1 MLGVY
6 IAAAMIVLVLVGT
19 IYGFYENKYL
29 VDFLDDAD
37 AGLSKLRRLGI
48 EKLELKRYVRT
59 MFLGGGFSASRNK
72 RQQIPLESY
81 DHNKSSTLASLATV
95 SDYLEVTGYKKK
107 IPHTLFDCTYSPENK
122 DKLLAF
128 IENYNSEGLQ

>member
-6 IAAAMIVLVLVGT
+6 ITVAVFVLVLVGT
-19 IYGFYENKYL
+19 IYGMYENKYL
-29 VDFLDDAD
+29 VDLLDDAD

-81 DHNKSSTLASLATV
+81 DHNKVSLFSAIE
-95 SDYLEVTGYKKK
+95 DELEVCGLKGSMRHTVYKC
-107 IPHTLFDCTYSPENK
+107 PYSEENK
-122 DKLLAF
+122 KQLLAF
-128 IENYNSEGLQ
+128 VENYNSEGLQ

>member
-6 IAAAMIVLVLVGT
+6 ITVAVIVLVLVGT
-19 IYGFYENKYL
+19 IYGMYENKYL
-29 VDFLDDAD
+29 VDLLDDAD

-48 EKLELKRYVRT
+48 EKLELKRYART

-81 DHNKSSTLASLATV
+81 DHNKVSLFSAV
-95 SDYLEVTGYKKK
+95 EDELEVSGLKGSMSHTIYKC
-107 IPHTLFDCTYSPENK
+107 PYSEENK
-122 DKLLAF
+122 ARLLELIGSF
-128 IENYNSEGLQ
+128 NNVMPN

>member
-6 IAAAMIVLVLVGT
+6 IAVAVIVLVLVGT
-19 IYGFYENKYL
+19 IYGMYERKYL
-29 VDFLDDAD
+29 VDLLDDAD
-37 AGLSKLRRLGI
+37 VGLLKLRRLGI

-81 DHNKSSTLASLATV
+81 DHNKVSLFGAV
-95 SDYLEVTGYKKK
+95 EDELEVCGLKGSMS
-107 IPHTLFDCTYSPENK
+107 HTIFVCPYSSENK
-122 DKLLAF
+122 ARLLELIGSF
-128 IENYNSEGLQ
+128 NNVMPN

>member
-6 IAAAMIVLVLVGT
+6 IAAAVFVLVLVGT
-19 IYGFYENKYL
+19 IYGLYENKYL
-29 VDFLDDAD
+29 VDLLDDAD

-48 EKLELKRYVRT
+48 EKLELKRYTRT

-81 DHNKSSTLASLATV
+81 DHNKVSLFGAV
-95 SDYLEVTGYKKK
+95 EDELEVTGSKGSMSHTIYKC
-107 IPHTLFDCTYSPENK
+107 PYSSENK
-122 DKLLAF
+122 ARLLELIGSF
-128 IENYNSEGLQ
+128 NNVMPN

>member
-6 IAAAMIVLVLVGT
+6 ITVAVIVLVLVGT
-19 IYGFYENKYL
+19 IYGLYENNYL
-29 VDFLDDAD
+29 VDLLDDAD

-81 DHNKSSTLASLATV
+81 DHNKVSLFSAIE
-95 SDYLEVTGYKKK
+95 DELEVCGLKGSMSHTVYKC
-107 IPHTLFDCTYSPENK
+107 PYSEENK
-122 DKLLAF
+122 KQLLAF
-128 IENYNSEGLQ
+128 VENYNSEGLQ

>member
-6 IAAAMIVLVLVGT
+6 ITVAVFVLVLVGT
-19 IYGFYENKYL
+19 IYGMYENKYL
-29 VDFLDDAD
+29 VDLLDDAD

-81 DHNKSSTLASLATV
+81 DHNKVSLFSAIE
-95 SDYLEVTGYKKK
+95 DELEVCGLKGSMSHTVYKC
-107 IPHTLFDCTYSPENK
+107 PYSEENK
-122 DKLLAF
+122 KQLLAF
-128 IENYNSEGLQ
+128 VENYNSEGLQ

>member
-1 MLGVY
+1 MLGDLIIGV
-6 IAAAMIVLVLVGT
+6 IFILLVIGL
-19 IYGFYENKYL
+19 IYNIYENRYRL
-29 VDFLDDAD
+29 NL
-37 AGLSKLRRLGI
+37 LSSDETEKLRKLGI
-48 EKLELKRYVRT
+48 EKLELERYTETHFPSRT
-59 MFLGGGFSASRNK
+59 GGNIK
-72 RQQIPLESY
+72 RQLIPLNSY

-128 IENYNSEGLQ
+128 VENYNSEGLQ